1 MHANY
6 RTKYPGYLD
15 SRQAFAMFVFRCH
28 NVVNARLS
36 KPVYST
42 LEECMNVLR
51 SNIKTRTP
59 QDYRISYVNHIMRY
73 WSTVQDT
80 SGIAALKKALEMK
93 KIEIDYFG
101 PRDTK
106 FEVSLVDDGVVI
118 PRHWVEH
125 MPGGQVAE
133 LPSTRLMPRANDA
146 TRAGIRVVG
155 GRIRLF

>member
-1 MHANY
+1 M
-6 RTKYPGYLD
+6 
-15 SRQAFAMFVFRCH
+15 
-28 NVVNARLS
+28 
-36 KPVYST
+36 
-42 LEECMNVLR
+42 LR

-73 WSTVQDT
+73 WATVQDT
-80 SGIAALKKALEMK
+80 TGIAALKKALEMK

-125 MPGGQVAE
+125 MPGGQVPE
-133 LPSTRLMPRANDA
+133 LPSPRLMPRSNDT

-155 GRIRLF
+155 GRIRLL